1 MRVIDGAR
9 GEGGGQVLRTALALS
24 LLSGEPFKLVNIR
37 GGRQR
42 PGLLRQHLCSVKL
55 AAEVGR
61 AEVEGAAPGSRE
73 LVFRPREVQPGHFE
87 LAIGTAGST
96 TLVLQTVLPALLTAK
111 GPTTL
116 VLEGGTHNPF
126 APPYD
131 FIQRVFLPIIN
142 RLGPV
147 VAVQLDRPGFY
158 PAGGGRLRIAIQP
171 AAKLEP
177 LVLLERGALRSQSA
191 TATIAA
197 LSPGIAKR
205 ELSVLGRMLG
215 WSEEQ
220 LRVNELDA
228 ALGPGNVLSAVVE
241 SEHVTEVFTGFGEK
255 AVRAEVVA
263 ESVAAA
269 VRAYLESGAPVGP
282 QLADQLLLPLALA
295 RGGAF
300 RTMRFTEHTRTQL
313 ELIREVCGTAFSVEE
328 GSGGVTVAVQRRD
341 AAGVLAPAHL

>member
-1 MRVIDGAR
+1 MRAIDGAR

-24 LLSGEPFKLVNIR
+24 LLTGEPLKIVNIR
-37 GGRQR
+37 AGRKR

-61 AEVEGAAPGSRE
+61 AAVEGAEPGSRE
-73 LVFRPREVQPGHFE
+73 LVFRPRGVQPGHYE
-87 LAIGTAGST
+87 IAIGTAGST
-96 TLVLQTVLPALLTAK
+96 TLVLQTVLPALLTAE

-131 FIQRVFLPIIN
+131 FLQRTFVPIIN
-142 RLGPV
+142 RLGPL

-158 PAGGGRLRIAIQP
+158 PAGGGRMLISIQP
-171 AAKLEP
+171 AGKLGP
-177 LVLLERGALRSQSA
+177 LELLERGEVRSQSA

-197 LSPGIAKR
+197 LSPGIAMR
-205 ELSVLGRMLG
+205 ELSVLGSMLG
-215 WSEEQ
+215 WSKEQ

-228 ALGPGNVLSAVVE
+228 ALGPGNVLSAVIE

-263 ESVAAA
+263 ESVAMA
-269 VRAYLESGAPVGP
+269 VRAYLDAGAPVGP
-282 QLADQLLLPLALA
+282 HLADQLLLPLALA
-295 RGGAF
+295 KGGAF
-300 RTMRFTEHTRTQL
+300 RTMKFTEHTRTQL
-313 ELIREVCGTAFSVEE
+313 ELIRELTGTTFHVDE
-328 GSGGVTVAVQRRD
+328 GSGGGDRCCRVIEERP
-341 AAGVLAPAHL
+341 PAS